1 MVIRVEIIHAGAEGA
16 EMKLEFEA
24 EVTLDIYTHNKV
36 AVLKIQD
43 KEFGRICFDKYEQD
57 DSSVVFYVENRDIVN
72 IDVDVITI
80 W

>member
-1 MVIRVEIIHAGAEGA
+1 VVIRVEIIHVGVEDA

-24 EVTLDIYTHNKV
+24 DITLDIYTHNKV

-43 KEFGRICFDKYEQD
+43 KELGRICFDKYEQD